1 MMKFLK
7 PAPGRTVHL
16 PDGTEIPAAGM
27 DIEDSLFRRRRL
39 ADGDL
44 IEAEPPSAASAPEA
58 EPHDGTETETAE
70 AEAPAKTTKPKGG
83 K

>member
-16 PDGTEIPAAGM
+16 PDGTEVPATGM

-39 ADGDL
+39 TDGDL
-44 IEAEPPSAASAPEA
+44 IEAEPPTEAPALEA
-58 EPHDGTETETAE
+58 EPDTETGE
-70 AEAPAKTTKPKGG
+70 AETVAKTKPKGG

>member
-16 PDGTEIPAAGM
+16 PDGTEVPTTGM

-44 IEAEPPSAASAPEA
+44 IEAEPPTEAPALEA
-58 EPHDGTETETAE
+58 ERQDGTETETRE
-70 AEAPAKTTKPKGG
+70 AEAAAKTKPKGG